1 MRRLSTR
8 LGLALAG
15 LSLASLALA
24 IGMAWAAD
32 PAPKA
37 VAGITNVMN
46 AVNHE
51 QHGLFGMIKGFCGKG
66 GSADAAEWKIMRH
79 RAQIIAESGNTLMAK
94 SPPRGADDA
103 AGITKWKTHCAEF
116 REAAKKL
123 SRALAFKKIDKV
135 NPALAAVAA
144 QCEACH
150 TDHRS
155 N

>member
-15 LSLASLALA
+15 LSLGSLALA
-24 IGMAWAAD
+24 IGVALAAD
-32 PAPKA
+32 PAPSP

-51 QHGLFGMIKGFCGKG
+51 QHGLFGTIKAFCEKG
-66 GSADAAEWKIMRH
+66 GSEDGDEWKLMRH
-79 RAQIIAESGNTLMAK
+79 RAVIIAEAGNILMSK

-103 AGITKWKTHCAEF
+103 AGMTKWKTHCADF

-123 SRALAFKKIDKV
+123 SRTFPFKNIDKV
-135 NPALAAVAA
+135 RPALAAVAA
-144 QCEACH
+144 QCDACH
-150 TDHRS
+150 KDHRS